1 MAARQRPYSWATGRT
16 NVPPPR
22 TTKTGNKKV
31 TLDGIE
37 FDSKREAYRYAE
49 LKMLE
54 KAGKIRDLRLQ
65 VPFELI
71 PVQREPDITGPRG
84 GVTKGKCIERSLTYV
99 ADFVYVNDVGDTV
112 VEDSKGYRDTDAAM
126 YKVFVIKRKLMLWV
140 HGIRVKEV

>member
-1 MAARQRPYSWATGRT
+1 MARPRSYSLAIGRT
-16 NVPPPR
+16 NRP
-22 TTKTGNKKV
+22 TKTGNHKI

-37 FDSKREAYRYAE
+37 FDSKREVYRYAE

-84 GVTKGKCIERSLTYV
+84 GVPKGKCIERSLVYV